1 MRLSRRHGTA
11 TFAITTALNEGQ
23 KVQVYRYDEPE
34 SLAASGSDLPFTLI
48 ASDIPVTA
56 GGLVTYKNH
65 TMSEYL
71 VTPKKLAGAAV
82 SDMVAL
88 QGDGMK
94 KPMTGWII
102 GGLAVLVLA
111 GAGVVVW
118 KRRRVG

>member
-1 MRLSRRHGTA
+1 
-11 TFAITTALNEGQ
+11 
-23 KVQVYRYDEPE
+23 
-34 SLAASGSDLPFTLI
+34 
-48 ASDIPVTA
+48 
-56 GGLVTYKNH
+56 
-65 TMSEYL
+65 
-71 VTPKKLAGAAV
+71 V

-111 GAGVVVW
+111 GAEVVVW